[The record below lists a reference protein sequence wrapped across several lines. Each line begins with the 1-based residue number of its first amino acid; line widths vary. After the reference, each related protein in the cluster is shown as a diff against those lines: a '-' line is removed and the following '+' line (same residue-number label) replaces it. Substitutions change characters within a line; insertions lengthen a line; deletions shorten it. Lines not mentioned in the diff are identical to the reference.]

1 MKRTEPLLINQIIR
15 QMIEDTG
22 LRPAFQRHSVESVW
36 PQVVGKDIALYTG
49 RIFVRDTTLHVYIT
63 SAPLKEELGY
73 ARDLLVKRLNE
84 AVGAEVIDS
93 IIIH

>member
-1 MKRTEPLLINQIIR
+1 M
-15 QMIEDTG
+15 
-22 LRPAFQRHSVESVW
+22 ESVW